1 MRAKIITIIGC
12 LLLVAGISAVEQLSV
27 HRIVHKALD
36 ETREI
41 RTDIR
46 AGLLEEAENKAHA
59 LNRTWD
65 EEARMIEMLVDHG
78 PTDDVRYALS
88 KLLAALEG
96 GDRAAAL
103 VYASELEGGIER
115 VHERQVI
122 TMENLL

>member
-12 LLLVAGISAVEQLSV
+12 FLLVAGISAVEQLSV

-46 AGLLEEAENKAHA
+46 ADSLEEAIKKTHA

-88 KLLAALEG
+88 RLLAALEG
-96 GDRAAAL
+96 GDRVLAL
-103 VYASELEGGIER
+103 VYVSELEGGIER